1 MRQSES
7 DKFGTQKITHC
18 NVVKS
23 RYALESK
30 RGCTTVIH
38 TRYVYTHHAT
48 PTRSLMAWIATN
60 QAGLA
65 VAQCKF
71 NLILGPEEEL
81 IAITKT
87 LQNLRQTNGVWN
99 SDKFIRV
106 IFMIFQLFQL
116 LFDFVSIHNI
126 FKICFS
132 RMSNKIKT
140 LYAEPTENNFY
151 VLKTNNQYVTVIKL
165 CINLIKIPSNK
176 TNIKIPKNLYC
187 A

>member
-87 LQNLRQTNGVWN
+87 LQNLRSLGSTRQTNGVWI
-99 SDKFIRV
+99 SDKFILSYF
-106 IFMIFQLFQL
+106 FM
-116 LFDFVSIHNI
+116 NRN
-126 FKICFS
+126 C
-132 RMSNKIKT
+132 NC
-140 LYAEPTENNFY
+140 E
-151 VLKTNNQYVTVIKL
+151 LKSSCSL
-165 CINLIKIPSNK
+165 
-176 TNIKIPKNLYC
+176 
-187 A
+187 